1 MSVPTSDTIAV
12 GPINQRPINGRLT
25 NPVGL
30 GCMSLSWAYGPRPSD
45 ADAIALLHR
54 AIELGYDHF
63 DTARLYGLGHNET
76 LVGEALQGR
85 RDKVFLAS
93 KMGIFASGDKRG
105 IDCQPQTIRE
115 QLEISLRLLRTDHID
130 LYYMHRR
137 DFTVPIEESVGA
149 MADLIKEGK
158 IGAIGLSEMSA
169 DTLRRAAAVHP
180 IAAMQTEYSP
190 WTRQAEIAVLNTC
203 RELGTTFVAFSPVG
217 RGALANGVGDPA
229 ALGEGDIRPGMPRF
243 QGANWQHNRGLLER
257 FNALAA
263 AAGVTPAQLSLGWV
277 LAQGDHVVA
286 IPGTKSVAHL
296 EENIARWDWAI
307 PAELAAQVDALI
319 NHQTVAGHRY
329 AAPMQATIDTEDF
342 PACFE
347 IV

>member
-1 MSVPTSDTIAV
+1 MSNTP
-12 GPINQRPINGRLT
+12 RPINGRNT
-25 NPVGL
+25 KPIGL
-30 GCMSLSWAYGPRPSD
+30 GCMSLSWAYGPRP
-45 ADAIALLHR
+45 ADEDGIALLHR
-54 AIELGYDHF
+54 AIELGYDHL
-63 DTARLYGLGHNET
+63 DTARLYGQGHNET
-76 LVGEALQGR
+76 LVGQALQGR

-105 IDCQPQTIRE
+105 IDCSPKTIRE
-115 QLEISLRLLRTDHID
+115 QLEISLQLLRTDHID

-158 IGAIGLSEMSA
+158 MGAIGLSEMSA

-190 WTRQAEIAVLNTC
+190 WTRQAEIAVIDAC

-217 RGALANGVGDPA
+217 RGALAKGVDDPA
-229 ALGEGDIRPGMPRF
+229 ALEQGDLRPGMPRF
-243 QGANWQHNRGLLER
+243 QGANWQHNLGLVHR
-257 FNALAA
+257 FNALATG
-263 AAGVTPAQLSLGWV
+263 AGVTPAQLSLGWV
-277 LAQGDHVVA
+277 LGQGDHIVA
-286 IPGTKSVAHL
+286 IPGTKNIAHL
-296 EENIARWDWAI
+296 EENIARWDWTI

-329 AAPMQATIDTEDF
+329 AAAMLSTIDTEDF
-342 PACFE
+342 AQYFE
-347 IV
+347 LA